1 MKKNFLC
8 AGLALLLSAFTPS
21 FSLSPAAQE
30 TRTLIVN
37 GQPSQVTITQIN
49 GRFYADL
56 EALSHAFNASLT
68 FKGNQISLTLPSH
81 AGSLPATTASTSAQ
95 ESSVLSRSFLKA
107 AIEAMSSMREWHSA
121 LATAIQNQYPI
132 AESWL
137 TNNRN
142 QANVNLRLASASAS
156 NDADRHAIQL
166 LTNVFNNMKQL
177 SDQYLAQAQ
186 SHTYISPDSLQGD
199 PLDQRIVNCGHSLA
213 AMAAGGQFQD
223 DGSCQ

>member
-1 MKKNFLC
+1 MKKELLC
-8 AGLALLLSAFTPS
+8 ASLALALSVCTAGL
-21 FSLSPAAQE
+21 SLYPAAQE

-37 GQPSQVTITQIN
+37 GQPSQVAIMQVN

-56 EALSHAFNASLT
+56 EALSHAVNASLT
-68 FKGNQISLTLPSH
+68 FQGNQISLTIPSR
-81 AGSLPATTASTSAQ
+81 AQSLSAAPPAAPLEDSSA
-95 ESSVLSRSFLKA
+95 LSRSFLRA

-137 TNNRN
+137 ASNRN
-142 QANVNLRLASASAS
+142 QANVNLRLASATAA
-156 NDADRHAIQL
+156 NDADRHAVQL
-166 LTNVFNNMKQL
+166 LTNAFNNMKRL
-177 SDQYLAQAQ
+177 SDQYVALAQ
-186 SHTYISPDSLQGD
+186 SHTYISPDSLQSD

-213 AMAAGGQFQD
+213 AMAASGQFQD